1 MKNIR
6 ILRNIGQHI
15 KPKDLF
21 TSERMIRYFTEL
33 AKMVS
38 ERYDVP
44 LRVHPVWNPAEN
56 DVAYTNNSQIHINL
70 ANPITMKIGQRT
82 SYDKQTM
89 LLTYLGLEGHELGH
103 ALCTD
108 FQDVLKLAKAW
119 KEHSWYPWRPKFQGT
134 IYEKTVRNIEIC
146 AFTSPVLA
154 QTLLKLFKD
163 VSNICEDGYIEN
175 FMCKEYRGTFRE
187 GIDLLNSEMFRNEQE
202 DIKKT
207 EGLGKLLN
215 LLLYAAKTHTF
226 LSAPEFP
233 FLNDIYD
240 RVKKINSIDDVS
252 EREAVYVEIFV
263 ILLSSEDLIKDKQEL
278 DKKLST
284 LERNIRCQSSQRGTG
299 TGGLAQRQIQIRV
312 SARQSNQDGPQGN
325 LEQHGAPQQDKKQK
339 GTEAGTGAKVST
351 HKPEDSLPSS
361 PVTSDGSL
369 KKQKTNSSGSQSSA
383 QHDSIEA
390 EGKKRDSYLSA
401 DASQKDG
408 SGIRKEKSETGKQNG
423 ISIDPKAENGKS
435 GKGKPVDWENHDR
448 PEPNQDSAFPKFQ
461 DVLPDDPYA
470 RLNNKTPIK
479 ESEFDGSPLDS
490 CPAAEEILNNVIGT
504 YLDNHKELN
513 LQSISYEVS
522 ETAACH
528 ANEKSRV
535 RIPEITEKNKSDYSM
550 IYPEVRS
557 CSKKMQRLVKDVLE
571 DREEGGRMTGLLM
584 GNRIIPAYE
593 SHQDGRIFS
602 REIMPEDI
610 PPVTV
615 CLLIDES
622 GSMYGLKIAKALE
635 TAILLEDFCRGLNL
649 PLAVV
654 GHSEIGYGFTLLN
667 HYVDFEGRSNQKYR
681 LTNMAAHGCNRDGF
695 ALRYCMKLLQRR
707 PEEKKLLILISDGQ
721 PASLHYTGKV
731 AYADLRAAKKECKLS
746 NITLITAAIDEDK
759 EQIKAIYG
767 ADCFLNITDLDKM
780 PKQMVK
786 IVLRMVQ

>member
-119 KEHSWYPWRPKFQGT
+119 KEHSWYPWRPKLQGT
-134 IYEKTVRNIEIC
+134 VYEKTVRDIETC
-146 AFTSPVLA
+146 VFTSPVSA

-163 VSNICEDGYIEN
+163 VSNICEDGYVEN
-175 FMCKEYRGTFRE
+175 FMCKEYRGTFRK
-187 GIDLLNSEMFRNEQE
+187 GINLLNSEMFQNEQE

-312 SARQSNQDGPQGN
+312 SARQNSQDGPQGN
-325 LEQHGAPQQDKKQK
+325 LEQHGAPQQDKKEK

-448 PEPNQDSAFPKFQ
+448 SEPNQDSAFPKFQ

>member
-1 MKNIR
+1 MRNIR

-21 TSERMIRYFTEL
+21 TSARMIRYFTEL

-70 ANPITMKIGQRT
+70 ANSITMEIGQRT
-82 SYDKQTM
+82 NDDRQTM

-263 ILLSSEDLIKDKQEL
+263 IFLSSEDLIKDRQEL

-284 LERNIRCQSSQRGTG
+284 LERNMRCQSSQRGTG
-299 TGGLAQRQIQIRV
+299 TGGLAQRQIQIRA
-312 SARQSNQDGPQGN
+312 SARQSDQDGPQGN
-325 LEQHGAPQQDKKQK
+325 LEQHGDPQQNKKEK
-339 GTEAGTGAKVST
+339 DTEVGTGAKVST
-351 HKPEDSLPSS
+351 HKPEGSFPSS

-448 PEPNQDSAFPKFQ
+448 SEPNQDSAFPKFQ

>member
-1 MKNIR
+1 
-6 ILRNIGQHI
+6 
-15 KPKDLF
+15 
-21 TSERMIRYFTEL
+21 
-33 AKMVS
+33 
-38 ERYDVP
+38 
-44 LRVHPVWNPAEN
+44 
-56 DVAYTNNSQIHINL
+56 VAYTNNSQIHINL
-70 ANPITMKIGQRT
+70 ANSITMEIGQRT
-82 SYDKQTM
+82 NDDRQTM

-299 TGGLAQRQIQIRV
+299 TGGLAQRQIQIRA
-312 SARQSNQDGPQGN
+312 SARQNSQDGPQGN
-325 LEQHGAPQQDKKQK
+325 LEQHGVPQQDKKEK

-448 PEPNQDSAFPKFQ
+448 SEPNQDSAFPKFQ

>member
-70 ANPITMKIGQRT
+70 ANSITMEIGQRT
-82 SYDKQTM
+82 NDDRQTM

-263 ILLSSEDLIKDKQEL
+263 IFLSSEDLIKDRQEL

-284 LERNIRCQSSQRGTG
+284 LERNMRCQSSQRGTG

-312 SARQSNQDGPQGN
+312 SARQNSQDGPQGN
-325 LEQHGAPQQDKKQK
+325 LEQHGVPQQDKKEK

-448 PEPNQDSAFPKFQ
+448 SEPNQDSAFPKFQ

>member
-1 MKNIR
+1 
-6 ILRNIGQHI
+6 
-15 KPKDLF
+15 
-21 TSERMIRYFTEL
+21 
-33 AKMVS
+33 
-38 ERYDVP
+38 
-44 LRVHPVWNPAEN
+44 
-56 DVAYTNNSQIHINL
+56 
-70 ANPITMKIGQRT
+70 
-82 SYDKQTM
+82 
-89 LLTYLGLEGHELGH
+89 
-103 ALCTD
+103 
-108 FQDVLKLAKAW
+108 
-119 KEHSWYPWRPKFQGT
+119 
-134 IYEKTVRNIEIC
+134 
-146 AFTSPVLA
+146 
-154 QTLLKLFKD
+154 
-163 VSNICEDGYIEN
+163 
-175 FMCKEYRGTFRE
+175 
-187 GIDLLNSEMFRNEQE
+187 
-202 DIKKT
+202 
-207 EGLGKLLN
+207 
-215 LLLYAAKTHTF
+215 
-226 LSAPEFP
+226 
-233 FLNDIYD
+233 
-240 RVKKINSIDDVS
+240 
-252 EREAVYVEIFV
+252 
-263 ILLSSEDLIKDKQEL
+263 
-278 DKKLST
+278 
-284 LERNIRCQSSQRGTG
+284 
-299 TGGLAQRQIQIRV
+299 
-312 SARQSNQDGPQGN
+312 
-325 LEQHGAPQQDKKQK
+325 
-339 GTEAGTGAKVST
+339 
-351 HKPEDSLPSS
+351 
-361 PVTSDGSL
+361 
-369 KKQKTNSSGSQSSA
+369 
-383 QHDSIEA
+383 
-390 EGKKRDSYLSA
+390 
-401 DASQKDG
+401 
-408 SGIRKEKSETGKQNG
+408 
-423 ISIDPKAENGKS
+423 DPKAENGKS

-707 PEEKKLLILISDGQ
+707 PEEKKLLIMISDGQ

-786 IVLRMVQ
+786 IVLKMVQ